1 MQSLNVQRLRI
12 TFSKTGATRFI
23 GHLDVARTWERALN
37 RAKLP
42 ASYSQG
48 FNRRPKVQF
57 ATATSL
63 GMTSQCELVDVWLTE
78 RVEVSAAHAKIEA
91 RMAPGLGIVA
101 VEEVPLGGPALQML
115 IRASTYT
122 AVIVP
127 DLLPYETLAGRVA
140 AVVSA
145 EQLIRERTS
154 KGKAKNYD
162 LRPLILSLTIAPT
175 PTGEALLTME
185 LVLTPSQT
193 GRPDELLSELGLDPL
208 DVLVHRESLT
218 IGEEV
223 AEAAEAADE

>member
-42 ASYSQG
+42 VSYSQG
-48 FNRRPKVQF
+48 FNRRPKIQF

-78 RVEVSAAHAKIEA
+78 RVEVSAAHAQIGA
-91 RMAPGLGIVA
+91 RMAPGLSIVA

-122 AVIVP
+122 AVIPP
-127 DLLPYETLAGRVA
+127 DLLPYELLAERVA

-145 EQLIRERTS
+145 EQLIRQRTS
-154 KGKAKNYD
+154 KGKAKSYD
-162 LRPLILSLTIAPT
+162 LRPHILNLTIAPT

-185 LVLTPSQT
+185 LVLTPTHT

-208 DVLVHRESLT
+208 DVLVHRVALT
-218 IGEEV
+218 IGEE
-223 AEAAEAADE
+223 ADETADG